1 MKTKEIKEQL
11 ELLRSFMDAYES
23 LYANIDIDYNHE
35 KYLEDGYKT
44 IAERLNVSVEE
55 VRRIDGKN

>member
-1 MKTKEIKEQL
+1 
-11 ELLRSFMDAYES
+11 MDAYES
-23 LYANIDIDYNHE
+23 LYANIDIDDDYE

-55 VRRIDGKN
+55 VKRIDGEN